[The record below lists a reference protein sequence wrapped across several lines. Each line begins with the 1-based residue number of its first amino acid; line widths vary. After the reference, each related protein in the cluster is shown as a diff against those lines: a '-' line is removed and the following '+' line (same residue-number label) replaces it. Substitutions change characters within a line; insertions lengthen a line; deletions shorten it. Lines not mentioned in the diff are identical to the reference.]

1 MEILVPIAG
10 MSSSDKFYSKF
21 NKLCQ
26 KSIDLIV
33 VVEICKI
40 TVKKWLKINT
50 VGP

>member
-21 NKLCQ
+21 NKSCQ

-40 TVKKWLKINT
+40 TVKRMVEN
-50 VGP
+50 